1 METVIYHAEVD
12 CSQLFIYV
20 NYLFMDSKGTV
31 LKHKSLK
38 LDYDRDYSEESNLKD
53 IPGIILNDLTRES
66 IKCNKPQIIKL

>member
-1 METVIYHAEVD
+1 METVIYHTEVD

-38 LDYDRDYSEESNLKD
+38 LDYSEESNLKD

-66 IKCNKPQIIKL
+66 IKCDKPQIIKL

>member
-1 METVIYHAEVD
+1 METVIYHTEVD

-38 LDYDRDYSEESNLKD
+38 LDYDRDHSEESNLKD

-66 IKCNKPQIIKL
+66 IKCDKPQIIKL